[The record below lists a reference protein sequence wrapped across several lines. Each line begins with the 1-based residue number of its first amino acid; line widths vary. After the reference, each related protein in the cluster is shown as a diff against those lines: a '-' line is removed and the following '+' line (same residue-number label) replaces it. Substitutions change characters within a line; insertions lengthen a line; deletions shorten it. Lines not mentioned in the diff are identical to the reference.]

1 MTRRL
6 TIVALA
12 ALLAAA
18 CGSLTTEHVITG
30 AQYAPHGGGVDIVME
45 NEPPPP
51 AFEEIALV
59 RAFGNGNRGDLQ
71 SVIDGLREEARLV
84 GANAVIRVRIDQ
96 GSSGMA
102 GLGVAVRVP

>member
-1 MTRRL
+1 MTRITVVTL
-6 TIVALA
+6 LAIALA
-12 ALLAAA
+12 SG

-30 AQYAPHGGGVDIVME
+30 TLHAAGGGPVDVVME
-45 NEPPPP
+45 NEPPP
-51 AFEEIALV
+51 AEFEEIALV
-59 RAFGNGNRGDLQ
+59 RAFGNGNRANLT
-71 SVIDGLREEARLV
+71 SVIDGLRDEARLV